1 MIDEVLAGRHTPP
14 AEMEVAHDAIA
25 VAYSLIQRH
34 SDAFVGETADA
45 KGAETA
51 ANVIVA
57 LCRSLQTSALSR
69 EAAISAAVTVAA
81 AAGIGADA
89 RAHAAAL
96 ADAFFPDASGG
107 SWLESCGEA
116 TPPVDAVVLGPHL
129 GTTLASEAAKFT
141 PFGRLSAVRG
151 LLTAASPAA
160 LSARLPRPAGKG
172 AGEGE
177 AVGAT
182 GESGS
187 GSGSWCLLVDGAI
200 PLICDAMETPAD
212 SHYKFHAS
220 AALKAALT
228 RVRAMADARA
238 AAMADG
244 DPGDALPAPADGE
257 DVSSEEEPL
266 DATAG
271 LVSDELTSRVLSILW
286 SNWEDPLSQTVK
298 EVQSAFEQIVDAKT
312 GASATPEEARR
323 FLSDAAARL
332 LAKDASSKG
341 RYIPLAT
348 LVPRLGARNLLAIRP
363 DVLSETLAAMRD
375 DSVCTAAATLVS
387 ALSARLL
394 REMQEEHKRGGG
406 GGDGE
411 TNASASSR
419 GLGGAKEV
427 CVDAGGGPAVAAWR
441 SWWIPPL
448 LAALLSPG
456 REKVGVANYALP
468 ALIRQ
473 DGASIVALLE
483 GLVRGDDDEDAER
496 KDKDG
501 DKDGDKGAAKRRKTE
516 DAGGSVVGV
525 AVTGDVSSSSD
536 DSSSAAA
543 RGARQSAAL
552 VSVLRAARAA
562 ALLDPDCIARVSAA
576 VSAAAGYGSGSG
588 SGSGSSAPYEVP
600 PSLLERAVVCKD
612 ARTRMDALELAC
624 LDGRRASLPGDL
636 ELALLR
642 RALPAC
648 LRGDSAAFRNGLSSM
663 LRSLLSR
670 IKNGCQRAATLAR
683 AEARRRGAAGE
694 IPGSDPDDG
703 RGRYGATVRGARAAS
718 SEEAEAALE
727 RGERCAAWTRWLVRT
742 LLASTYP
749 GSPYERKYMA
759 LDLLNA
765 VAETWDPSETEAAAA
780 ATTTGSG
787 SGPGPGGSDPDASR
801 DGSDP
806 DGLLARADALEA
818 SPYAP
823 CLRAECTTSLL
834 GAAVDSWDKLRLSAF
849 ALLTRHPAPLAGVE
863 TAEKLEARLR
873 WALALLRSPRVR
885 ESDAAAL
892 LVRLLF
898 RKYALD
904 GGWDVRLAPE
914 PTATPPDV
922 GAKKRTRAE
931 TAAALL
937 GAFERSRRNE
947 TTRCETTPGLAVD
960 GALASA
966 SLIFFSPL
974 PFSFSKQPLLA
985 RRSGD
990 ARKHISNMC

>member
-14 AEMEVAHDAIA
+14 TEMDVAHDAIA

-51 ANVIVA
+51 ANVVAA
-57 LCRSLQTSALSR
+57 LCTSLQTSALSR

-81 AAGIGADA
+81 AAGIGATA
-89 RAHAAAL
+89 RQHAAAL

-107 SWLESCGEA
+107 SWIESCGAA
-116 TPPVDAVVLGPHL
+116 TPPLDAVVLGPHL

-151 LLTAASPAA
+151 VLTAASPAA
-160 LSARLPRPAGKG
+160 LSARLPTPSG
-172 AGEGE
+172 ADEPD
-177 AVGAT
+177 A
-182 GESGS
+182 SGS
-187 GSGSWCLLVDGAI
+187 GSGGWCLLVDGAI

-212 SHYKFHAS
+212 SHHKFHAS
-220 AALKAALT
+220 AALKAALA
-228 RVRAMADARA
+228 RVRAAADARA
-238 AAMADG
+238 AAAADG
-244 DPGDALPAPADGE
+244 DPGDALPAPADG
-257 DVSSEEEPL
+257 DGDDASSEEEPL

-271 LVSDELTSRVLSILW
+271 VLSDESTSRVLRILW

-298 EVQSAFEQIVDAKT
+298 EVQSAFEEIVDAKT
-312 GASATPEEARR
+312 GASASPEEARR

-341 RYIPLAT
+341 RYVPLAT

-363 DVLSETLAAMRD
+363 EVLSETFAAMRD

-394 REMQEEHKRGGG
+394 REMQEEHARGGG
-406 GGDGE
+406 GA
-411 TNASASSR
+411 TSARSR

-468 ALIRQ
+468 ALVRQ

-483 GLVRGDDDEDAER
+483 GLVRGDDGDEEANDDENEAN
-496 KDKDG
+496 DG
-501 DKDGDKGAAKRRKTE
+501 AKNAAKRRKTE
-516 DAGGSVVGV
+516 DALESVVGF
-525 AVTGDVSSSSD
+525 DLSD
-536 DSSSAAA
+536 SSSSAAA
-543 RGARQSAAL
+543 LGARRSAAL

-562 ALLDPDCIARVSAA
+562 ALLDPDCIARVSVA
-576 VSAAAGYGSGSG
+576 VSAAAGSGSA
-588 SGSGSSAPYEVP
+588 SGSSAPYEVP
-600 PSLLERAVVCKD
+600 RSLLERAVVCKD

-642 RALPAC
+642 RAIPVC
-648 LRGDSAAFRNGLSSM
+648 LRGDSPAFRNGLSSM
-663 LRSLLSR
+663 LRKLLSR

-683 AEARRRGAAGE
+683 AEARRRAAARDQ
-694 IPGSDPDDG
+694 PGSDPDDG
-703 RGRYGATVRGARAAS
+703 LGRYGATVRGARAAS
-718 SEEAEAALE
+718 SEEAVTALE
-727 RGERCAAWTRWLVRT
+727 RGERCAAWTRWLVRA

-749 GSPYERKYMA
+749 GSPYERKYAA

-765 VAETWDPSETEAAAA
+765 VAETWDPSET
-780 ATTTGSG
+780 
-787 SGPGPGGSDPDASR
+787 PSDTSPNPDESL
-801 DGSDP
+801 S
-806 DGLLARADALEA
+806 ARADALEA

-823 CLRAECTTSLL
+823 CLREECTTSLL

-914 PTATPPDV
+914 PKATPPDDA
-922 GAKKRTRAE
+922 AKKRTRAE
-931 TAAALL
+931 TAAVLL
-937 GAFERSRRNE
+937 GAFERSRR
-947 TTRCETTPGLAVD
+947 TTRDDAHERRRDRRRPERARSFRRC
-960 GALASA
+960 
-966 SLIFFSPL
+966 IFPL
-974 PFSFSKQPLLA
+974 PGSPVFGFA
-985 RRSGD
+985 RARS
-990 ARKHISNMC
+990 AVR

>member
-14 AEMEVAHDAIA
+14 TEMDVAHDAIA

-51 ANVIVA
+51 ANVVAA
-57 LCRSLQTSALSR
+57 LCTSLQTSALSR

-81 AAGIGADA
+81 AAGIGATA
-89 RAHAAAL
+89 RQHAAVL

-107 SWLESCGEA
+107 SWIESCGAA
-116 TPPVDAVVLGPHL
+116 TPPLDAVVLGPHL

-151 LLTAASPAA
+151 VLTAASPAA
-160 LSARLPRPAGKG
+160 LSARLPTPSG
-172 AGEGE
+172 ADEPD
-177 AVGAT
+177 A
-182 GESGS
+182 SGS
-187 GSGSWCLLVDGAI
+187 GSGGWCLLVDGAI

-212 SHYKFHAS
+212 SHHKFHAS
-220 AALKAALT
+220 AALKAALA
-228 RVRAMADARA
+228 RVRAAADARA
-238 AAMADG
+238 AAAADG
-244 DPGDALPAPADGE
+244 DPGDALPAPADG
-257 DVSSEEEPL
+257 DGDDASSEEEPL
-266 DATAG
+266 DVTAG
-271 LVSDELTSRVLSILW
+271 VLSDESTSRVLRILW

-298 EVQSAFEQIVDAKT
+298 EVQSAFEEIVDAKT
-312 GASATPEEARR
+312 GASASPEEARR

-341 RYIPLAT
+341 RYVPLAT

-363 DVLSETLAAMRD
+363 EVLSETFAAMRD

-394 REMQEEHKRGGG
+394 REMQEEHARGGG
-406 GGDGE
+406 GA
-411 TNASASSR
+411 TSARSR

-468 ALIRQ
+468 ALVRQ

-483 GLVRGDDDEDAER
+483 GLVRGDDGDEEANDDENEAN
-496 KDKDG
+496 DG
-501 DKDGDKGAAKRRKTE
+501 AKNAAKRRKTE
-516 DAGGSVVGV
+516 DALESVVGF
-525 AVTGDVSSSSD
+525 DLSD
-536 DSSSAAA
+536 SSSSAAA
-543 RGARQSAAL
+543 LGARRSAAL

-562 ALLDPDCIARVSAA
+562 ALLDPDCIARVSVA
-576 VSAAAGYGSGSG
+576 VSAAAGSGSA
-588 SGSGSSAPYEVP
+588 SGSSAPYEVP
-600 PSLLERAVVCKD
+600 RSLLERAVVCKD

-642 RALPAC
+642 RAIPVC
-648 LRGDSAAFRNGLSSM
+648 LRGDSPAFRNGLSSM
-663 LRSLLSR
+663 LRKLLSR

-683 AEARRRGAAGE
+683 AEARRRAAARDQ
-694 IPGSDPDDG
+694 PGSDPDDG

-718 SEEAEAALE
+718 SEEAVTALE
-727 RGERCAAWTRWLVRT
+727 RGERCAAWTRWLVRA

-749 GSPYERKYMA
+749 GSPYERKYAA

-765 VAETWDPSETEAAAA
+765 VAETWDPSET
-780 ATTTGSG
+780 
-787 SGPGPGGSDPDASR
+787 PSDTSPNPDESL
-801 DGSDP
+801 S
-806 DGLLARADALEA
+806 ARADALEA

-823 CLRAECTTSLL
+823 CLREECTTSLL

-914 PTATPPDV
+914 PKATPPDDA
-922 GAKKRTRAE
+922 AKKRTRAE
-931 TAAALL
+931 TAAVLL
-937 GAFERSRRNE
+937 GAFERSRR
-947 TTRCETTPGLAVD
+947 TTRDDAHERRRDRRRPERARSFRRC
-960 GALASA
+960 
-966 SLIFFSPL
+966 IFPL
-974 PFSFSKQPLLA
+974 PGSPVFGFA
-985 RRSGD
+985 RARS
-990 ARKHISNMC
+990 AVR

>member
-14 AEMEVAHDAIA
+14 TEMDVAHDAIA

-51 ANVIVA
+51 ANVVAA
-57 LCRSLQTSALSR
+57 LCTSLQTSALSR

-81 AAGIGADA
+81 AAGIGATA
-89 RAHAAAL
+89 REHAAAL

-107 SWLESCGEA
+107 SWIESCGAA
-116 TPPVDAVVLGPHL
+116 TPPLDAVVLGPHL

-151 LLTAASPAA
+151 VLTAASPAA
-160 LSARLPRPAGKG
+160 LSARLPTPSG
-172 AGEGE
+172 ADEPD
-177 AVGAT
+177 A
-182 GESGS
+182 SGS
-187 GSGSWCLLVDGAI
+187 GSGGWCLLVDGAI

-212 SHYKFHAS
+212 SHHKFHAS
-220 AALKAALT
+220 AALKAALA
-228 RVRAMADARA
+228 RVRAAADARA
-238 AAMADG
+238 AAAADG
-244 DPGDALPAPADGE
+244 DPGDALPAPADG
-257 DVSSEEEPL
+257 DGDDASSEEEPL
-266 DATAG
+266 DVTAG
-271 LVSDELTSRVLSILW
+271 VLSDESTSRVLRILW

-298 EVQSAFEQIVDAKT
+298 EVQSAFEEIVDAKT
-312 GASATPEEARR
+312 GASASPEEARR

-341 RYIPLAT
+341 RYVPLAT

-363 DVLSETLAAMRD
+363 EVLSETFAAMRD

-394 REMQEEHKRGGG
+394 REMQEEHARGGG
-406 GGDGE
+406 GA
-411 TNASASSR
+411 TSARSR

-468 ALIRQ
+468 ALVRQ

-483 GLVRGDDDEDAER
+483 GLVRGDDGDEEANDDENEAN
-496 KDKDG
+496 DG
-501 DKDGDKGAAKRRKTE
+501 AKNAAKRRKTE
-516 DAGGSVVGV
+516 DALESVVGF
-525 AVTGDVSSSSD
+525 DLSD
-536 DSSSAAA
+536 SSSSAAA
-543 RGARQSAAL
+543 LGARRSAAL

-562 ALLDPDCIARVSAA
+562 ALLDPDCIARVSVA
-576 VSAAAGYGSGSG
+576 VSAAAGSGSA
-588 SGSGSSAPYEVP
+588 SGSSAPYEVP
-600 PSLLERAVVCKD
+600 RSLLERAVVCKD

-642 RALPAC
+642 RAIPVC
-648 LRGDSAAFRNGLSSM
+648 LRGDSPAFRNGLSSM
-663 LRSLLSR
+663 LRKLLSR

-683 AEARRRGAAGE
+683 AEARRRAAARDQ
-694 IPGSDPDDG
+694 PGSDPDDG

-718 SEEAEAALE
+718 SEEAVTALE
-727 RGERCAAWTRWLVRT
+727 RGERCAAWTRWLVRA

-749 GSPYERKYMA
+749 GSPYERKYAA

-765 VAETWDPSETEAAAA
+765 VAETWDPSET
-780 ATTTGSG
+780 
-787 SGPGPGGSDPDASR
+787 PSDTSPNPDESL
-801 DGSDP
+801 S
-806 DGLLARADALEA
+806 ARADALEA

-823 CLRAECTTSLL
+823 CLREECTTSLL

-914 PTATPPDV
+914 PKATPPDDA
-922 GAKKRTRAE
+922 AKKRTRAE
-931 TAAALL
+931 TAAVLL
-937 GAFERSRRNE
+937 GAFERSRR
-947 TTRCETTPGLAVD
+947 TTRDDAHERRRDRRRPERARSFRRC
-960 GALASA
+960 
-966 SLIFFSPL
+966 IFPL
-974 PFSFSKQPLLA
+974 PGSPVFGFA
-985 RRSGD
+985 RARS
-990 ARKHISNMC
+990 AVR

>member
-14 AEMEVAHDAIA
+14 TEMDVAHDAIA

-34 SDAFVGETADA
+34 SDAVVGETADA

-51 ANVIVA
+51 ANVVAA
-57 LCRSLQTSALSR
+57 LCASLQTSALSR

-81 AAGIGADA
+81 AAGIGATA
-89 RAHAAAL
+89 REHAAAL

-107 SWLESCGEA
+107 SWIESCGA
-116 TPPVDAVVLGPHL
+116 VTPPLDAVVLGPHL

-151 LLTAASPAA
+151 VLTAASPAA
-160 LSARLPRPAGKG
+160 LSARLPTPYG
-172 AGEGE
+172 ANEPDPDRGG
-177 AVGAT
+177 
-182 GESGS
+182 
-187 GSGSWCLLVDGAI
+187 WCLLVDGAI
-200 PLICDAMETPAD
+200 PLICDAMEAPAD
-212 SHYKFHAS
+212 SHHKFHAS
-220 AALKAALT
+220 AALKAALA
-228 RVRAMADARA
+228 RVRAAADARA
-238 AAMADG
+238 AAAADG
-244 DPGDALPAPADGE
+244 DPGDALPAPADGDGDDAE
-257 DVSSEEEPL
+257 DAEEEPL

-271 LVSDELTSRVLSILW
+271 SLSDELTSRVLRILW

-298 EVQSAFEQIVDAKT
+298 EVQAAFKEMVDAKT
-312 GASATPEEARR
+312 GASASPEEARR

-341 RYIPLAT
+341 RYVPLAT

-363 DVLSETLAAMRD
+363 EVLSETFAAMRD

-394 REMQEEHKRGGG
+394 RETREEHARGGG
-406 GGDGE
+406 GA
-411 TNASASSR
+411 TSASSR

-456 REKVGVANYALP
+456 REKVGVAKYALP
-468 ALIRQ
+468 ALVRQ
-473 DGASIVALLE
+473 DGASVVALLE
-483 GLVRGDDDEDAER
+483 GLVRGDDGENEAN
-496 KDKDG
+496 DG
-501 DKDGDKGAAKRRKTE
+501 ENEADDGEGAAKRRKTE
-516 DAGGSVVGV
+516 DALESVVGF
-525 AVTGDVSSSSD
+525 DLSD
-536 DSSSAAA
+536 SSSSAAA
-543 RGARQSAAL
+543 LGARRSAAL

-562 ALLDPDCIARVSAA
+562 ALLDPDCIARVSVA
-576 VSAAAGYGSGSG
+576 VSAAAGSGSA
-588 SGSGSSAPYEVP
+588 SGSSAPYEVP
-600 PSLLERAVVCKD
+600 RSLLERAVVCKD

-642 RALPAC
+642 RALPVC
-648 LRGDSAAFRNGLSSM
+648 LRGDSPAFRNGLSSM
-663 LRSLLSR
+663 LRKLLSR

-683 AEARRRGAAGE
+683 AEARRRAAARE
-694 IPGSDPDDG
+694 RPGSDPDDG

-727 RGERCAAWTRWLVRT
+727 RGERCAAWTRWLVRA

-749 GSPYERKYMA
+749 GSPYERKYAA

-765 VAETWDPSETEAAAA
+765 VAETWDPSEMPSDTSPNPDA
-780 ATTTGSG
+780 S
-787 SGPGPGGSDPDASR
+787 PNPGSDPESL
-801 DGSDP
+801 S
-806 DGLLARADALEA
+806 ARADALEA

-823 CLRAECTTSLL
+823 CLREECTTSLL

-914 PTATPPDV
+914 PKATPPDDA
-922 GAKKRTRAE
+922 AKKRTRAE
-931 TAAALL
+931 TAAVLL
-937 GAFERSRRNE
+937 GAFERSRRTTRDERRE
-947 TTRCETTPGLAVD
+947 TTRTNAAGIDDDP
-960 GALASA
+960 SA
-966 SLIFFSPL
+966 RGVFVAAFFLFPEA
-974 PFSFSKQPLLA
+974 PFSVSPALA

>member
-81 AAGIGADA
+81 AAGIGATA

-107 SWLESCGEA
+107 SWLESCGAA
-116 TPPVDAVVLGPHL
+116 TPPVDAAVLGPHL

-160 LSARLPRPAGKG
+160 LSARLPRPAGTG
-172 AGEGE
+172 DGEG
-177 AVGAT
+177 AT
-182 GESGS
+182 DESGS

-244 DPGDALPAPADGE
+244 DPGDAIPAPADGE
-257 DVSSEEEPL
+257 DVASEEEPL

-341 RYIPLAT
+341 RYVPLAT

-375 DSVCTAAATLVS
+375 DSVCTAAAALVS

-394 REMQEEHKRGGG
+394 REMQEEHKRGDGG
-406 GGDGE
+406 GGG
-411 TNASASSR
+411 AAAGASSR

-427 CVDAGGGPAVAAWR
+427 CVDAGGGPAVSAWR

-483 GLVRGDDDEDAER
+483 GLVRGDDEEEAER
-496 KDKDG
+496 EDK

-525 AVTGDVSSSSD
+525 AVAVAGDVSSSSD
-536 DSSSAAA
+536 DSSSSAAA
-543 RGARQSAAL
+543 RGARRSAAL

-562 ALLDPDCIARVSAA
+562 ALLDPDCIARVSSA
-576 VSAAAGYGSGSG
+576 VSAAAGF
-588 SGSGSSAPYEVP
+588 GSSAPYEVP

-683 AEARRRGAAGE
+683 SEARRRDAARE
-694 IPGSDPDDG
+694 RPGSDPDDG

-780 ATTTGSG
+780 AATTNGSEI
-787 SGPGPGGSDPDASR
+787 GP
-801 DGSDP
+801 GSDP

-937 GAFERSRRNE
+937 GAFERSKRRE
-947 TTRCETTPGLAVD
+947 TTRCETTRRETTRCERRRDWP
-960 GALASA
+960 SM
-966 SLIFFSPL
+966 
-974 PFSFSKQPLLA
+974 A
-985 RRSGD
+985 RSR
-990 ARKHISNMC
+990 RRR